1 MLSIWVNQR
10 NKAFFV
16 LTTIF
21 AISLAGTSHA
31 AEQVGSTG
39 EALGASIA
47 GFLGPISA
55 VLADFVFKE
64 FAVGDLLIP
73 WIVVWMA
80 IPMFFLTVYFGFIN
94 FRSFGIAK
102 KILTGRYWDEKAEG
116 EVSQFQA
123 LTTALSGTVGIG
135 NIAGVAVAIGTG
147 GPGATF
153 WMIII
158 GLAAMSVKFAECT
171 LGVKYREVHEDG
183 TISGGPMYYLKNGL
197 KNRGLKKLGI
207 ALSISYVVF
216 ALPAI
221 LQWATVNQIHSQ
233 LSSATGLFAGNGLG
247 FGIVLAVLVG
257 AVILGGLHSI
267 AAVTSKLVPAMV
279 IVYLGAA
286 LVVLISN
293 FSAIPAA
300 FLTIFEHAFNPQAV
314 GGGII
319 GVIII
324 GMRRAVYSTEAGLGT
339 SSMVHAAA
347 KTKEPVSEGM
357 VGLMEPFIDTV
368 MVSTITALVIVVSG
382 AWQIDGLNDIQLTS
396 KAFETTISWFPWVLS
411 LAVFLFGFSTIISW
425 AYYIEKVWEY
435 IFGDSNI
442 SIKTYRLIY
451 VLLLIPG
458 AVLTAAQVFD
468 IIDSLF
474 FLMAIPNII
483 GLYILAP
490 EIKADLK
497 SYLARL
503 KSGEI
508 KETNPS

>member
-1 MLSIWVNQR
+1 MSHKWG
-10 NKAFFV
+10 NKVFFV
-16 LTTIF
+16 LMTAMALGLSGQGFAATID
-21 AISLAGTSHA
+21 S
-31 AEQVGSTG
+31 STG
-39 EALGASIA
+39 ATIGASIA
-47 GFLGPISA
+47 SFLGPISGI
-55 VLADFVFKE
+55 LADFVFKE
-64 FAVGDLLIP
+64 FQIGEVLIP

-80 IPMFFLTVYFGFIN
+80 LPMFFLTVYFGFIN
-94 FRSFGIAK
+94 FKSFGIAK
-102 KILTGRYWDEKAEG
+102 KILTGRYWDDKAEG

-135 NIAGVAVAIGTG
+135 NIAGVAIAIGTG

-183 TISGGPMYYLKNGL
+183 TVSGGPMYYLKNGL

-233 LSSATGLFAGNGLG
+233 VSSATGLFAGNGLG
-247 FGIVLAVLVG
+247 FGIALAVMVG
-257 AVILGGLHSI
+257 AVIIGGLHSI
-267 AAVTSKLVPAMV
+267 AYVTSKLVPAMV

-293 FSAIPAA
+293 FSAIPDA

-368 MVSTITALVIVVSG
+368 VVSTITALVIVVSG

-396 KAFETTISWFPWVLS
+396 KAFETSISWFPWVLS
-411 LAVFLFGFSTIISW
+411 LAVFLFGFSTIVSW

-442 SIKTYRLIY
+442 SIKTYRVIY

-483 GLYILAP
+483 GLYIMAP

-497 SYLARL
+497 SYLSRL

-508 KETNPS
+508 KENPIA